1 MKNFRTAMLCV
12 CIALCSL
19 CSSAQKQDQSIPFN
33 KPNYNKPKLFI
44 NLPDSISISVDN
56 LNSLFNTQLG
66 RASSLNLSDNSTFRF
81 EGQVMSTSSKYGNTI
96 KSVVIRS
103 TNYNGA
109 TLTISKTM
117 NADGTISYSGRII
130 SFQSGDLFE
139 LQNKDGHLTLVK
151 RNFYD
156 LVNE

>member
-1 MKNFRTAMLCV
+1 MN
-12 CIALCSL
+12 
-19 CSSAQKQDQSIPFN
+19 
-33 KPNYNKPKLFI
+33 
-44 NLPDSISISVDN
+44 
-56 LNSLFNTQLG
+56 
-66 RASSLNLSDNSTFRF
+66 
-81 EGQVMSTSSKYGNTI
+81 
-96 KSVVIRS
+96 SVVIRS

-117 NADGTISYSGRII
+117 NADETISYSGRII

>member
-1 MKNFRTAMLCV
+1 MKSLRTTILCV
-12 CIALCSL
+12 SISLCSL
-19 CSSAQKQDQSIPFN
+19 CSFAQKPDQSIPFN
-33 KPNYNKPKLFI
+33 KPNYNKPKLFS
-44 NLPDSISISVDN
+44 NLPDSISISIDN
-56 LNSLFNTQLG
+56 LNSLFNTQVG
-66 RASSLNLSDNSTFRF
+66 RASSVYLSDNSIFKF
-81 EGQVMSTSSKYGNTI
+81 EGLVMSTSSKYGNTMN
-96 KSVVIRS
+96 SVVIRS

-117 NADGTISYSGRII
+117 NADETISYSGRII